1 MKVINYGNTFEI
13 YENELQTYDSL
24 PAQTYLV
31 KFHPMAGFSLKR
43 VSDFV
48 QKEEKLY
55 GSHTQKIT
63 KVMDAF
69 KKQDRSLGV
78 ILSGDKGIGKSLF
91 TQLLAEEAVKQGMPV
106 ILVTD
111 NYPNIAEFIEKITQ
125 ECLVLFDEFEKV
137 FPQKGDG
144 ATQDSMLGLFDGTS
158 QEKRLYAI
166 TVNDLHKV
174 SSFMIN
180 RPGRFH
186 YHIRFAYPSP
196 AEIREYLEDKVSPEY
211 HSEIKVVEIF
221 SRKVKLNYDC
231 LRAIAFELDN
241 GHTFA
246 DAIQDLNILN
256 TESQRYDVI
265 ITFQDEKGNEF
276 TEHLSSYS
284 VDLFS
289 NREEIEKYS
298 SANSYAIY
306 VDGTVAEDTSDGL
319 YISGAD
325 CEVAWCSDDNDDIK
339 EGSTIKH
346 VILKQKQ
353 QAALHFAV

>member
-13 YENELQTYDSL
+13 YENELQTYDKL

-31 KFHPMAGFSLKR
+31 KFNPMAGFSLRR
-43 VSDFV
+43 VTDFE
-48 QKEEKLY
+48 QREDKLY
-55 GSHTQKIT
+55 GTHTQKIT

-69 KKQDRSLGV
+69 NKVERSLGV

-91 TQLLAEEAVKQGMPV
+91 TQLLAEDAIKRGIPV

-125 ECLVLFDEFEKV
+125 ECVVLFDEFEKV
-137 FPQKGDG
+137 FPQNGEG
-144 ATQDSMLGLFDGTS
+144 STQDSLLGLFDGTS

-174 SSFMIN
+174 SPFMLN

-186 YHIRFAYPSP
+186 YHIRFSYPSP
-196 AEIREYLEDKVSPEY
+196 VEIREYLEDKVSPKY
-211 HSEIKVVEIF
+211 KSEIKAVELF

-241 GHTFA
+241 GVAFV

-256 TESQRYDVI
+256 TEAQRYDLAV
-265 ITFQDEKGNEF
+265 TLVDEDGNEF
-276 TEHLSSYS
+276 DEFIKDYR

-289 NREEIEKYS
+289 NRERIEVYG
-298 SANSYAIY
+298 ADSYAIFI
-306 VDGTVAEDTSDGL
+306 DGTAAEDLEQGL

-325 CEVAWCSDDNDDIK
+325 CEWDWIDGDNVKVTDK
-339 EGSTIKH
+339 CTIKS
-346 VILKQKQ
+346 VILIQKKQ
-353 QAALHFAV
+353 ALMHYAI

>member
-13 YENELQTYDSL
+13 YENELQTYDKL

-31 KFHPMAGFSLKR
+31 KFNPMAGFSLRR
-43 VSDFV
+43 VTDFE
-48 QKEEKLY
+48 QREEKLY
-55 GSHTQKIT
+55 GTHTQKIT

-69 KKQDRSLGV
+69 NKVERSLGV

-91 TQLLAEEAVKQGMPV
+91 TQLLAEDAIKRGMPV

-125 ECLVLFDEFEKV
+125 ECVVLFDEFEKV
-137 FPQKGDG
+137 FPQNGDG
-144 ATQDSMLGLFDGTS
+144 STQDSLLGLFDGTS

-174 SSFMIN
+174 SSFMLN

-196 AEIREYLEDKVSPEY
+196 VEIREYLEDKVSPKY
-211 HSEIKVVEIF
+211 KSEIKAVEIF

-241 GHTFA
+241 GVEFA

-256 TESQRYDVI
+256 TEAQRYDMLV
-265 ITFQDEKGNEF
+265 TFQDANGVEF
-276 TEHLSSYS
+276 DDYIKSYA

-289 NREEIEKYS
+289 NKERIEQYGS
-298 SANSYAIY
+298 NSYAIY
-306 VDGTVAEDTSDGL
+306 VDGTAANDAENGL

-325 CEVAWCSDDNDDIK
+325 CEIGWIDEHNEKIK
-339 EGSTIKH
+339 EGFTIKS
-346 VILKQKQ
+346 VVLTQRKQ
-353 QAALHFAV
+353 ALMHYAI